1 LRKISGSENGHQL
14 INLATFSTAKLAN
27 MTVIKRAAKLSD
39 SKCLVIIC
47 SNADELKK
55 FSLSATDIEYFRNAA
70 ASERKSVAVT
80 TPQGCLVVL
89 FKDRKTERN
98 KLAETLRK
106 AGSALIAYLNDNKC
120 NSVELADATGNN
132 EHLLY
137 VAEGMLLANYQFL
150 KYKTNAEKEKNA
162 LDELILVGAGLK
174 EPEVNAL
181 RIAVEATFIARDL
194 VNEPAVTLTAEA
206 LSDEFKRLGKDAGF
220 RVEVLNKAKIT
231 SLKMGGLLA
240 VNKGS
245 DLPPTFTIMEH
256 KPARPRNKK
265 PVVLVGKGVVYDTGG
280 YNVKVGT
287 GMETMK
293 CDMAG
298 AATVGA
304 TMWAIAKAN
313 LNVHV
318 IGIVPATDNRINGNA
333 YVAGDVITMYNG
345 KTVEVLNTDAEGRLI
360 LGDALAYA
368 EKFEPGLVMDFATLT
383 GAAMV
388 AIGPHG
394 IVSMGTAGAPVMRAL
409 EQSGL
414 RVHER
419 LAEFPFWD
427 EYGEEIISSVA
438 DIKNLGG
445 GYAGAIT
452 AGKFL
457 AHFVK
462 APWVHFDIAGPAFI
476 TAKDAYRSKGGTGVG
491 VRLMIDFLAQY
502 KG

>member
-1 LRKISGSENGHQL
+1 
-14 INLATFSTAKLAN
+14 
-27 MTVIKRAAKLSD
+27 MTVIKRASRISD

-70 ASERKSVAVT
+70 ANDRKSVSIT
-80 TPQGCLVVL
+80 TPQGCLVVI
-89 FKDRKTERN
+89 FKDKKTERN
-98 KLAETLRK
+98 KLAEVLRK
-106 AGSALIAYLNDNKC
+106 AGAALIPYFNDNKC

-132 EHLLY
+132 DHLICT
-137 VAEGMLLANYQFL
+137 AEGILLSNYQFL
-150 KYKTNAEKEKNA
+150 KYKTNTEKDKNS
-162 LDELILVGAGLK
+162 LDELILVATGLK
-174 EPEVNAL
+174 EQEVNAL
-181 RIAVEATFIARDL
+181 RISVEATFIARDL
-194 VNEPAVTLTAEA
+194 VNEPAATLSAEA
-206 LSDEFKRLGKDAGF
+206 LAHEFRKLGKDSGF
-220 RVEVLNKAKIT
+220 KVDVLNKAKIT
-231 SLKMGGLLA
+231 ALKMGGLLA

-265 PVVLVGKGVVYDTGG
+265 PIVLVGKGVVYDTGG
-280 YNVKVGT
+280 YNIKVGT

-298 AATVGA
+298 AAAVGA
-304 TMWAIAKAN
+304 TMWAISKAK

-318 IGIVPATDNRINGNA
+318 IGIVPATDNRINGSA
-333 YVAGDVITMYNG
+333 YVAGDVLTMYNG

-360 LGDALAYA
+360 LADALAYA
-368 EKFEPGLVMDFATLT
+368 EKFDPALVMDFATLT

-394 IVSMGTAGAPVMRAL
+394 IVSMGTAGTEVKKSLAN
-409 EQSGL
+409 SGF

-427 EYGEEIISSVA
+427 EYGEEIVSSVA

-445 GYAGAIT
+445 SYAGAIT

-476 TAKDAYRSKGGTGVG
+476 AAKDAYRSKGGTGVG
-491 VRLMIDFLAQY
+491 VRLMIDFLSQY

>member
-1 LRKISGSENGHQL
+1 
-14 INLATFSTAKLAN
+14 
-27 MTVIKRAAKLSD
+27 MTVIKRASKLSD

-55 FSLSATDIEYFRNAA
+55 FSLSATDIEYFRTAQSN
-70 ASERKSVAVT
+70 ERKSANIN
-80 TPQGCLVVL
+80 TPQGSLTVL
-89 FKDRKTERN
+89 FKDKKTERN
-98 KLAETLRK
+98 KLAENLRK
-106 AGSALIAYLNDNKC
+106 AGAGLITFFNDNKC
-120 NSVELADATGNN
+120 NAAELCDASGNN
-132 EHLLY
+132 EHLLL
-137 VAEGMLLANYQFL
+137 VAEGILLSNYQFL
-150 KYKTNAEKEKNA
+150 KYKSNGGEKEKNS
-162 LDELILVGAGLK
+162 LDQLTLVGSGLK
-174 EPEVNAL
+174 EQDVNQL
-181 RIAVEATFIARDL
+181 RITIEATFIARDL
-194 VNEPAVTLTAEA
+194 VNEPTITLNAETLA
-206 LSDEFKRLGKDAGF
+206 DEFKKLGKDAGF

-245 DLPPTFTIMEH
+245 DIPPTFTIMEH

-265 PVVLVGKGVVYDTGG
+265 PVILVGKGVVYDTGG

-298 AATVGA
+298 AACVGA
-304 TMWAIAKAN
+304 TMWAIAKAK

-318 IGIVPATDNRINGNA
+318 IGIVPATDNRINGSA

-394 IVSMGTAGAPVMRAL
+394 IVSMGTAGAATRKSL
-409 EQSGL
+409 GNSGE
-414 RVHER
+414 RVYER

-427 EYGEEIISSVA
+427 EYGDDIVSSVA

-462 APWVHFDIAGPAFI
+462 APWMHFDIAGPAFI
-476 TAKDAYRSKGGTGVG
+476 GAKDGYRTKGGTGVG
-491 VRLMIDFLAQY
+491 VRLMIDFLSQY

>member
-1 LRKISGSENGHQL
+1 
-14 INLATFSTAKLAN
+14 
-27 MTVIKRAAKLSD
+27 
-39 SKCLVIIC
+39 
-47 SNADELKK
+47 
-55 FSLSATDIEYFRNAA
+55 
-70 ASERKSVAVT
+70 
-80 TPQGCLVVL
+80 
-89 FKDRKTERN
+89 
-98 KLAETLRK
+98 
-106 AGSALIAYLNDNKC
+106 
-120 NSVELADATGNN
+120 
-132 EHLLY
+132 
-137 VAEGMLLANYQFL
+137 
-150 KYKTNAEKEKNA
+150 
-162 LDELILVGAGLK
+162 
-174 EPEVNAL
+174 
-181 RIAVEATFIARDL
+181 
-194 VNEPAVTLTAEA
+194 
-206 LSDEFKRLGKDAGF
+206 
-220 RVEVLNKAKIT
+220 
-231 SLKMGGLLA
+231 
-240 VNKGS
+240 
-245 DLPPTFTIMEH
+245 
-256 KPARPRNKK
+256 
-265 PVVLVGKGVVYDTGG
+265 
-280 YNVKVGT
+280 
-287 GMETMK
+287 MK

-298 AATVGA
+298 AACVGA
-304 TMWAIAKAN
+304 TMWAIAKAK

-318 IGIVPATDNRINGNA
+318 IGIVPATDNRINGSA
-333 YVAGDVITMYNG
+333 YVAGDVITMYSG

-394 IVSMGTAGAPVMRAL
+394 IVSMGTAGAATKKSL

-427 EYGEEIISSVA
+427 EYGEEIVSTVA

-476 TAKDAYRSKGGTGVG
+476 TAKDAYRTKGGTGVG
-491 VRLMIDFLAQY
+491 VRLMIDFLSGY

>member
-1 LRKISGSENGHQL
+1 
-14 INLATFSTAKLAN
+14 

-39 SKCLVIIC
+39 SKCLVIVC
-47 SNADELKK
+47 STADELKK
-55 FSLSATDIEYFRNAA
+55 YSLSTADIDYFRTAA
-70 ASERKSVAVT
+70 ANERKTANIT
-80 TPQGCLVVL
+80 TPQGCLVVI
-89 FKDRKTERN
+89 FKDKKTERN
-98 KLAETLRK
+98 KLAENLRK
-106 AGSALIAYLNDNKC
+106 AGAALIPYFNDNKC
-120 NSVELADATGNN
+120 NAVDVADATGNN
-132 EHLLY
+132 DHLLC
-137 VAEGMLLANYQFL
+137 VAEGILLSNYQFL
-150 KYKTNAEKEKNA
+150 KYKSNGGEKEKNS
-162 LDELILVGAGLK
+162 LDQLTLVATGLK
-174 EPEVNAL
+174 EQEVNAL
-181 RIAVEATFIARDL
+181 RISVEATFIARDL
-194 VNEPAVTLTAEA
+194 VNEPVVTLSAEA
-206 LSDEFKRLGKDAGF
+206 LSDEFKKLGKEAGF

-231 SLKMGGLLA
+231 ALKMGGLLA

-298 AATVGA
+298 AAAVGA
-304 TMWAIAKAN
+304 TMWAIAKAK

-318 IGIVPATDNRINGNA
+318 IGIVPATDNRINGSA
-333 YVAGDVITMYNG
+333 YVAGDVITMYTG

-368 EKFEPGLVMDFATLT
+368 EKFDPALVMDFATLT

-394 IVSMGTAGAPVMRAL
+394 IVSMGTAGAAVKKSL

-476 TAKDAYRSKGGTGVG
+476 TAKDAYRTKGGTGVG
-491 VRLMIDFLAQY
+491 VRLMIDFLSEY

>member
-1 LRKISGSENGHQL
+1 
-14 INLATFSTAKLAN
+14 

-39 SKCLVIIC
+39 SKCLVIVC

-55 FSLSATDIEYFRNAA
+55 YSLSVTDIDYFRNAA
-70 ASERKSVAVT
+70 ANDRKTAAIT
-80 TPQGCLVVL
+80 TPQGGLVVL
-89 FKDRKTERN
+89 FKDKKTERN
-98 KLAETLRK
+98 KLGENLRK
-106 AGSALIAYLNDNKC
+106 AGAALIPYLNDNKF
-120 NSVELADATGNN
+120 NSAEIVDSTGNN
-132 EHLLY
+132 DHLLL
-137 VAEGMLLANYQFL
+137 VAEGILLSNYQFL
-150 KYKTNAEKEKNA
+150 KYKTAAEKEKNS
-162 LDELILVGAGLK
+162 LDELILIGTGLK
-174 EPEVNAL
+174 EQEVNAL
-181 RIAVEATFIARDL
+181 RISVEATFIARDL
-194 VNEPAVTLTAEA
+194 VNEPVITLNAETLA
-206 LSDEFKRLGKDAGF
+206 DEFKKLGKDAGF
-220 RVEVLNKAKIT
+220 KVDVLNKAKIT
-231 SLKMGGLLA
+231 ALKMGGLLA

-245 DLPPTFTIMEH
+245 DIPPTFTIMEH

-265 PVVLVGKGVVYDTGG
+265 PVILVGKGVVYDTGG

-298 AATVGA
+298 AAAVGA
-304 TMWAIAKAN
+304 TMWAVAKAN

-318 IGIVPATDNRINGNA
+318 IGIVPATDNRINGSA

-360 LGDALAYA
+360 LADALAYA

-394 IVSMGTAGAPVMRAL
+394 IVSMGTAGAAVKKSL

-427 EYGEEIISSVA
+427 EYGEEIVSSVA

-476 TAKDAYRSKGGTGVG
+476 GAKDAYRTKGGTGVG
-491 VRLMIDFLAQY
+491 VRLMFDFLSQY